1 MSGIAGS
8 PRAPLSPCA
17 TTKPANPGA
26 DLPAARLQR
35 GSGGAGRAPAG
46 KRIERDL
53 QVLADCTVSVIT
65 ERRVSRPWGQW
76 GGYPGPPGE
85 SSLLPA
91 RRRVEVVEGVDRA
104 RWNVFGELVI

>member
-1 MSGIAGS
+1 
-8 PRAPLSPCA
+8 
-17 TTKPANPGA
+17 
-26 DLPAARLQR
+26 
-35 GSGGAGRAPAG
+35 
-46 KRIERDL
+46 
-53 QVLADCTVSVIT
+53 VLADCTVSVIT